1 MAATSSLYAGGGIKS
16 IQRGSQT
23 APGRGATNTA
33 TITSVDTSKSFI
45 AATTANGHRVD
56 LSTSGYWYG
65 WGMSLMCAVKLTNAT
80 TVTFLTGTSYA
91 PYNVAETVPVIYWE
105 VIEYE

>member
-33 TITSVDTSKSFI
+33 TITSVDTSKSFVNSSVAPGGQAAYYSNWGWGQGIGAGVRLTSSTQLTFRTGKKI
-45 AATTANGHRVD
+45 AASNLGE
-56 LSTSGYWYG
+56 SEGQ
-65 WGMSLMCAVKLTNAT
+65 
-80 TVTFLTGTSYA
+80 
-91 PYNVAETVPVIYWE
+91 IYWE
-105 VIEYE
+105 VVEYE